1 MAEAPDTLSFR
12 VSAETLNGALEI
24 LKALDGPAQHPEA
37 YQALVLER
45 SRRKLQSPPQKI
57 RLAREACEA
66 LPHVGRHLLR
76 RGSVMHDDLQ
86 A

>member
-12 VSAETLNGALEI
+12 VSAETLNGAL
-24 LKALDGPAQHPEA
+24 
-37 YQALVLER
+37 
-45 SRRKLQSPPQKI
+45 QSPPQKI

-66 LPHVGRHLLR
+66 LPHVVRHLLR